1 LRSTA
6 RIPSPRMPWRMSIH
20 CEFARRYMREITYE
34 QAATEAIQEEF
45 RRNPRTVHL
54 STDLAADLQR
64 EFGAD
69 RIRVTPIAEN
79 NFVGAS
85 IGLAGSGF
93 RVVANLRMATF
104 GFVAMDQMMNHAAKI
119 TYMFGGQAKFP
130 ILIRMTVGAG
140 FSGAAE
146 HSISPYSMFM
156 NVPGFKIL
164 LPTTPYDVKGLLKTA
179 LRDNNPVISF
189 EHFLLGRTKGGVP
202 EEEYFVP
209 FGKACIRRRGSDL
222 TVVALAK
229 MAHMAL
235 EVAEELAEEGLSI
248 EVIDPRTLIPLD
260 KEMIVKSVRKTG
272 RLVVIDEAC
281 QTCGAAAEIIALAT
295 SDRSA
300 FKKLKSAPARVCGL
314 DIPIPFSP
322 PMEKYAI
329 PDKAK
334 LMKAIKGVLRK

>member
-1 LRSTA
+1 
-6 RIPSPRMPWRMSIH
+6 
-20 CEFARRYMREITYE
+20 MREITYE

-54 STDLAADLQR
+54 STDLAADLQK

-93 RVVANLRMATF
+93 RTVSNLRMATF
-104 GFVAMDQMMNHAAKI
+104 GFVALDQMMNHAAKI
-119 TYMFGGQAKFP
+119 TYMFGGQAQFP
-130 ILIRMTVGAG
+130 ILYRMTVGAG
-140 FSGAAE
+140 FSGGAE
-146 HSISPYSMFM
+146 HSISPYSMYM
-156 NVPGFKIL
+156 NVPGLKII
-164 LPTTPYDVKGLLKTA
+164 LPATPYDVKGLLKTA

-189 EHFLLGRTKGGVP
+189 EHFMLGRTKGNVP
-202 EEEYFVP
+202 EEEYLIP
-209 FGKACIRRRGSDL
+209 FGKASVRKRGTDV

-229 MAHMAL
+229 TVRDAL
-235 EVAEELAEEGLSI
+235 EAAEDLAKENISL
-248 EVIDPRTLIPLD
+248 EVIDPRTLVPLD
-260 KEMIVKSVRKTG
+260 QGTIVKSVKKTG
-272 RLVVIDEAC
+272 RLVVMDEAC
-281 QTCGAAAEIIALAT
+281 QTCGAAAEIIAFVT
-295 SDRSA
+295 SDRGA
-300 FKKLKSAPARVCGL
+300 FSRLKSAPARVCGL

-334 LMKAIKGVLRK
+334 LVKAIRGVLR